1 MGPTH
6 QDLPLPRS
14 VSNRSRGRRHGFFTI
29 LHLIQ
34 CLSDLFPGSLPRS
47 MHHSTNP
54 PLIFSLPVR
63 IVRRVANNF
72 TAGRAD
78 LTNAA
83 RNLAA
88 HLGSLNRMHSDR
100 WGRVGTDPGYKTGPA
115 VPLKPSRPT
124 VDCSLRAERKQE
136 CTAAVVRCH
145 RHHLVSVE
153 GSRCATG
160 VCVDRG
166 WAIPRSLGPSVS
178 GELLIGAPNR
188 RGAAFHCDRH
198 SLLQHRR

>member
-6 QDLPLPRS
+6 KDLPLPRS
-14 VSNRSRGRRHGFFTI
+14 VSNRSRGRRHGLFTI

-34 CLSDLFPGSLPRS
+34 CLSDLFSGSLPRS
-47 MHHSTNP
+47 MHRSTNP
-54 PLIFSLPVR
+54 PLISSLPVR

-100 WGRVGTDPGYKTGPA
+100 WGKVGTDPGYKTGPA
-115 VPLKPSRPT
+115 APPESQSAHRRLLASCREKTGVHRRRRSLPPPPLG
-124 VDCSLRAERKQE
+124 VCGGVE
-136 CTAAVVRCH
+136 VCH
-145 RHHLVSVE
+145 R
-153 GSRCATG
+153 
-160 VCVDRG
+160 CVWIVVG
-166 WAIPRSLGPSVS
+166 QYLG
-178 GELLIGAPNR
+178 R
-188 RGAAFHCDRH
+188 
-198 SLLQHRR
+198 